1 MRMKTAAT
9 AVPRASPGSTM
20 IARLRSGSVVRL
32 TKSTAGAQLSQRET
46 ARMSM
51 LACQNTGTERLNR
64 LTSRTTWSS
73 VVFSRRADSMPR
85 GTPTATATSMAASVS
100 STVTSSRPRII
111 WTTGSPVRQLVPR
124 SPRSTPLSQ
133 RPYCTWRGASRPKN
147 ARKARIDS
155 SL

>member
-20 IARLRSGSVVRL
+20 IATLRSGSVVRL

-64 LTSRTTWSS
+64 LTSRTT
-73 VVFSRRADSMPR
+73 
-85 GTPTATATSMAASVS
+85 
-100 STVTSSRPRII
+100 
-111 WTTGSPVRQLVPR
+111 
-124 SPRSTPLSQ
+124 
-133 RPYCTWRGASRPKN
+133 
-147 ARKARIDS
+147 
-155 SL
+155 